1 MHQGKRKECKK
12 RNSTKNSR
20 KTFDIETFTLE
31 IDGDS
36 SSDNELDD
44 FSADKETMHTFF
56 AKHIKLS

>member
-1 MHQGKRKECKK
+1 MHQGKRKEYKK

-31 IDGDS
+31 IDRDS

-44 FSADKETMHTFF
+44 FRADKDDAYFLCE
-56 AKHIKLS
+56 AY